1 MQKYENM
8 LYCQTNK
15 NVYLCKLAN
24 NKNINTM
31 SKNYNQKKLTLLVSL
46 FICLSSMLNA
56 QWVSPGDGTTYTFPD
71 LVNVTDGVVTN
82 GPDGFIINAD
92 LTISAN
98 DVLKIDDHVLRVD
111 IDAVLI
117 TINGSMI
124 CTNANR
130 VRFYGQNETQHF
142 SMRFENATNCN
153 LHNMYFSDGAGIKV
167 IESDVTFD
175 DVKFV
180 YFTTEYC
187 HSVIDILNCNP
198 TIENCY
204 FLLNEGAAIGSPANG
219 QSSPKILNC
228 EFDSNVD
235 GANLPQINLGPGAE
249 DTIYIVGNLVDGTY
263 ASFHTGGISVAD
275 LMNTGET
282 KILLKDNII
291 KNNRYGYNQQGYCL
305 SSTIIGNKFLDNH
318 HEDNPMN
325 GGSGISIYG
334 MDGNNKAII
343 RNNVITGNLWGIT
356 AIYFHDINLGT
367 EDDWGNNEIH
377 DNGNSGVVYD
387 LYNNSTC
394 NIMAVGN
401 DWGTTSEQEVEDHI
415 VHQNDDASLG
425 LVTFVPFID
434 YDAVNETHLSSF
446 DVLPNPV
453 SNGVFRLVLNDNTPS
468 ELVVY
473 NLNGQIVK
481 SQYLENKVNT
491 IDVSLLKSGVY
502 FVEVKSAEKTMLKKI
517 IVE

>member
-1 MQKYENM
+1 MKRFI
-8 LYCQTNK
+8 LIP
-15 NVYLCKLAN
+15 LFLLF
-24 NKNINTM
+24 
-31 SKNYNQKKLTLLVSL
+31 SLTL
-46 FICLSSMLNA
+46 LNA

-71 LVNVTDGVVTN
+71 LVTVTNGVVTN
-82 GPDGFIINAD
+82 GTNGYLINAD

-98 DVLKIDDHVLRVD
+98 DVLKIDDQVLRVD

-117 TINGSMI
+117 TINGSMV

-130 VRFYGQNETQHF
+130 VRFYGLNETQHF
-142 SMRFENATNCN
+142 SMRFENAIACHLN
-153 LHNMYFSDGAGIKV
+153 NMYFSDGAGIKV
-167 IESDVTFD
+167 IESEVTFD

-187 HSVIDILNCNP
+187 HSAIDIFNCNP

-204 FLLNEGAAIGSPANG
+204 FLLNEGAAISSPANG

-235 GANLPQINLGPGAE
+235 GANIPQINLGPGST
-249 DTIYIVGNLVDGTY
+249 DTIYIVGNLVHGTY

-275 LMNTGET
+275 LMGTGET

-291 KNNRYGYNQQGYCL
+291 KNNRYGYNQQGYRL
-305 SSTIIGNKFLDNH
+305 SSTIIGNEFLDNH

-334 MDGNNKAII
+334 MDENNKAII
-343 RNNVITGNLWGIT
+343 RDNVITGNLWGIT

-377 DNGNSGVVYD
+377 DNGNGGIVYD

-415 VHQNDDASLG
+415 VHQNDDPSLG
-425 LVTFVPFID
+425 LVTFIPFVG
-434 YDAVNETHLSSF
+434 YDAVNEAKTMSYDIS
-446 DVLPNPV
+446 PNPIT
-453 SNGVFRLVLNDNTPS
+453 NGDFTLTLKNNIPS
-468 ELVVY
+468 EVTIFNV
-473 NLNGQIVK
+473 NGQIVK
-481 SQYLENKVNT
+481 TQHIDNSMST
-491 IDVSLLKSGVY
+491 INVEALDAGVY
-502 FVEVKSAEKTMLKKI
+502 FIEVRNSEGKTVKKI
-517 IVE
+517 IIK